1 MAGVER
7 LVLALQEVSFPGD
20 LPGECDL
27 GQILKEFFLRPEVK
41 TVMINMNQS
50 QLFDEQLNRYGTIL
64 GTYADKT
71 ARHKRRRGLPDVHY
85 TYYETGK
92 TYDSL
97 EVYADDES
105 VGIFPDESAPDYAN
119 YALDGSAWGLN
130 NENFAELV
138 PEMRDAVVDGIRNF
152 LNNG

>member
-1 MAGVER
+1 MAGVDR

-27 GQILKEFFLRPEVK
+27 GQILKEFFSRPEVK

-50 QLFDEQLNRYGTIL
+50 QLF
-64 GTYADKT
+64 
-71 ARHKRRRGLPDVHY
+71 
-85 TYYETGK
+85 
-92 TYDSL
+92 L

-152 LNNG
+152 LTNG

>member
-1 MAGVER
+1 MALDALISR
-7 LVLALQEVSFPGD
+7 LSEIAPPSDD
-20 LPGECDL
+20 LPTLCDL
-27 GQILKEFFLRPEVK
+27 GIAVREFFSRADIQEWMVQ
-41 TVMINMNQS
+41 TNQDNMYDRQENI
-50 QLFDEQLNRYGTIL
+50 YGQHIA
-64 GTYADKT
+64 YYSDKT
-71 ARHKRRRGLPDVHY
+71 AKHKRKRGLPDKYY